1 MTKAGILGGGQLG
14 RMLLQEAINYPV
26 ETYVLENDD
35 NCPAAHLCHHFIK
48 GDIRDFDT
56 VLAFG
61 RLVDV
66 VTIEIESVNTDALEV
81 LENEGKTVIPSPRIL
96 KLIKNKIRQKE
107 FYRENEIPSPNFCV
121 TQDITGLSIQK
132 SFLPAVHK
140 IAEGGYD
147 GRGVQVIE
155 TEADMA
161 KGFDAPAVLEKKVD
175 IAKEIAI
182 IVAADAAGKLV
193 VYPPVEMIFDPY
205 LNLLDYQ
212 LSPAKIEEKIKWK
225 VEAIAIKLVKCFK
238 SPGIFAV
245 EMLIDRNNEVW
256 VNETAPR
263 VHNSGHH
270 TIEAHY
276 SSQYDMLWR
285 ILLGFPLGSTAT
297 ITPSA
302 LVNLIGE
309 KGFSGKVVY
318 EGLPEILSMEDAY
331 IHLYGK
337 ADTRPGRK
345 MGHVTLLGKDYID
358 LIRKAKIV
366 KDKLKV
372 VSR

>member
-1 MTKAGILGGGQLG
+1 
-14 RMLLQEAINYPV
+14 
-26 ETYVLENDD
+26 
-35 NCPAAHLCHHFIK
+35 
-48 GDIRDFDT
+48 
-56 VLAFG
+56 
-61 RLVDV
+61 
-66 VTIEIESVNTDALEV
+66 
-81 LENEGKTVIPSPRIL
+81 
-96 KLIKNKIRQKE
+96 
-107 FYRENEIPSPNFCV
+107 
-121 TQDITGLSIQK
+121 
-132 SFLPAVHK
+132 
-140 IAEGGYD
+140 
-147 GRGVQVIE
+147 
-155 TEADMA
+155 
-161 KGFDAPAVLEKKVD
+161 
-175 IAKEIAI
+175 
-182 IVAADAAGKLV
+182 
-193 VYPPVEMIFDPY
+193 
-205 LNLLDYQ
+205 
-212 LSPAKIEEKIKWK
+212 
-225 VEAIAIKLVKCFK
+225 
-238 SPGIFAV
+238 
-245 EMLIDRNNEVW
+245 MLIDRNNEVW

-309 KGFSGKVVY
+309 KGFSGQVVY
-318 EGLPEILSMEDAY
+318 EGLSEVLAMEDAY

-337 ADTRPGRK
+337 AETRPGRK